1 LSAVFRAAGDTFR
14 TVGLAKLGVNY
25 TLLMWGSLTV
35 FGAVATGRSI
45 LNLRAA
51 SGVPVLEAATAVAA
65 FLALGA
71 SLFALRDP
79 ESFEPPAP
87 WMAYLAAVGTFGYLV
102 SLLL

>member
-1 LSAVFRAAGDTFR
+1 
-14 TVGLAKLGVNY
+14 
-25 TLLMWGSLTV
+25 MWGSLAV

-45 LNLRAA
+45 LDLRAA
-51 SGVPVLEAATAVAA
+51 PGLPVAETATAFAA
-65 FLALGA
+65 FLVLGA

-87 WMAYLAAVGTFGYLV
+87 WMAYLTAAGTLGYLV